1 MGKQV
6 QDVMTANPVTV
17 SRTDTV
23 IAAARLMESAD
34 VGSVPVVDGGTPVGI
49 VTDRDIVVKVVAAGK
64 DPAKAQVGSIIR
76 RSPAVVREDQGILDA
91 TRMLSRRG
99 VRRLPVVG
107 KGGKL
112 VGIVSLDD
120 ILMLLG
126 SEMGHIASALASE
139 LGRAKI

>member
-1 MGKQV
+1 MIR
-6 QDVMTANPVTV
+6 DVCTKPVVTV
-17 SRTDTV
+17 SLEATV
-23 IAAARLMESAD
+23 HEAAPRMWTRK
-34 VGSVPVVDGGTPVGI
+34 VGALVAVDDAEKPVGI

-76 RSPAVVREDQGILDA
+76 RSPAVIREEQGILDA
-91 TRMLSRRG
+91 TRILSRRG

-107 KGGKL
+107 RDGKL